1 MTSVAGDRIDS
12 AIDPVTCE
20 KITPVLHP
28 PVVFGRVFNRRL
40 KLDTA
45 GMTITAKTLTVAE
58 CTDPLI
64 LVGHQSV
71 RIGKQCCMI
80 VTFVI
85 NRFFFEAMTF
95 CAEFPSFPQFIH
107 RGMSGR
113 QPVSVA
119 GRAGEQQR
127 QQ

>member
-1 MTSVAGDRIDS
+1 MTTVAGDGIDS

-40 KLDTA
+40 KLDTG

-58 CTDPLI
+58 CTDPLV

-71 RIGKQCCMI
+71 RIGKQCSM
-80 VTFVI
+80 VVAFVI
-85 NRFFFEAMTF
+85 KWFFFEAMTF
-95 CAEFPSFPQFIH
+95 RAEFPSFPQFIYQ
-107 RGMSGR
+107 GMSCR

-119 GRAGEQQR
+119 GRAGKQQR

>member
-1 MTSVAGDRIDS
+1 MTSVAGDGVDS
-12 AIDPVTCE
+12 AIDPVACK

-28 PVVFGRVFNRRL
+28 PVVFGRVFNRGL
-40 KLDTA
+40 KLYTG

-58 CTDPLI
+58 CTDPLV

-71 RIGKQCCMI
+71 RIGKQRSM
-80 VTFVI
+80 VVAFVI
-85 NRFFFEAMTF
+85 KRLFFEAMTSR
-95 CAEFPSFPQFIH
+95 AEFPSFPQFKN

-113 QPVSVA
+113 KPVSVA

-127 QQ
+127 Q